1 MPTGDDV
8 ELIFD
13 YDLWRVLVSLRAIFL
28 RIGMPDKIMQ
38 NQIQTRHEEKR
49 YHSSEKHALREGNR
63 HWHDEERRRI
73 RRNH

>member
-13 YDLWRVLVSLRAIFL
+13 YDLWSVLVSLRALFL
-28 RIGMPDKIMQ
+28 RIGMPDKIVQ
-38 NQIQTRHEEKR
+38 YQIQTRHEKKR
-49 YHSSEKHALREGNR
+49 NHSSEKHAPRERNR